1 MVLILFCWFYC
12 ALKIVNKLLLSDTS
26 LTLIGAFTGLSSSC
40 RHLIGWSLKR
50 SAMFQIDAG
59 KRFSSLKIIFLKK
72 FRNWLR
78 NIFSYFYCFRK
89 KDEPLGSL
97 DELNCCLVKCL
108 VYPSLVSVCSAET
121 EKLPNSEF
129 PIQTKRRKTKRRKS
143 HDKLWTIKQVLQG
156 ALYVKVIIS
165 LPSVLRSFVL
175 TVQLSYCL

>member
-108 VYPSLVSVCSAET
+108 VYPSLVSGVRLLCWNWET
-121 EKLPNSEF
+121 SEF
-129 PIQTKRRKTKRRKS
+129 RISDSNKTTKNKKAKKS
-143 HDKLWTIKQVLQG
+143 
-156 ALYVKVIIS
+156 
-165 LPSVLRSFVL
+165 R
-175 TVQLSYCL
+175 